1 MAEPIL
7 RVSLY
12 FLKRPFNA
20 GYFLALLLNI
30 HSNYSVN
37 SEGVCYRTEIAACLM
52 YMEEEDWRNHLEGST
67 EGVDEKKSEDIIKG
81 WLRTY
86 AAEAD
91 ATMSA
96 LRKAMESGAVPETHH
111 GKAEYLL
118 RRWKQI
124 KSICESA
131 SSALS
136 L

>member
-1 MAEPIL
+1 
-7 RVSLY
+7 
-12 FLKRPFNA
+12 
-20 GYFLALLLNI
+20 
-30 HSNYSVN
+30 
-37 SEGVCYRTEIAACLM
+37 M

-81 WLRTY
+81 WLKTY

-96 LRKAMESGAVPETHH
+96 LRTAMDSNTVPETHH

-124 KSICESA
+124 KNICESA
-131 SSALS
+131 SNALS